1 MNEKSFMG
9 TDRRR
14 KGVEDVGEG
23 RESTMSEFVTLTL
36 N

>member
-14 KGVEDVGEG
+14 KSVEDVGES
-23 RESTMSEFVTLTL
+23 RESTVSELIT
-36 N
+36 